1 MTVDTLRVVVTT
13 APNPGA
19 IGLVQVLG
27 PTAADLLR
35 KLTGID
41 DWPTQRLKLADF
53 DGIDQGIAVLFRND
67 WAQLMPHGG
76 PYVMRKLLDRL
87 IELGASYGPDPPARQ
102 LYPEADSECEAQMLA
117 LLARAASPV
126 AIDLLLAQP
135 RLWRNWLD
143 QPDEDAAD
151 IIARSDRL
159 DMLIDPPAA
168 VVLGRPNVGKS
179 TLTNRML
186 GRAASIVADLPGTT
200 RDWVAGLAELG
211 PPATAVAVRWL
222 DTPGLRDSDDCV
234 EQSAIELAR
243 IAIKQADVLVAMRD
257 PETPWPDAEH
267 LPRPADIW
275 VVNKI
280 DQPPEDLG
288 LGDREAPLSIS
299 ALYGSGIADLERLV
313 LGRLALNDLGAESLW
328 AFSPTLR
335 TALTSGERESLRLYL
350 ES

>member
-1 MTVDTLRVVVTT
+1 MTVDPPRVVVAT

-27 PTAADLLR
+27 PTAASLLR
-35 KLTGID
+35 QLTGID
-41 DWPTQRLKLADF
+41 DWPTQRLRLADF
-53 DGIDQGIAVLFRND
+53 AGIDQGLAVLLRDD

-76 PYVMRKLLDRL
+76 PHVMRKLLDRL
-87 IELGASYGPDPPARQ
+87 IELGASYEPDPPARQ
-102 LYPEADSECEAQMLA
+102 LYPEAESVCEAQMLA
-117 LLARAASPV
+117 LLARAASPA

-135 RLWRNWLD
+135 RLWRSWLD
-143 QPDEDAAD
+143 QPDEDAAA

-159 DMLIDPPAA
+159 DRLVDPPSA

-222 DTPGLRDSDDCV
+222 DTPGLRDSDDRV

-243 IAIKQADVLVAMRD
+243 IAIKQADVLIAMRD
-257 PETPWPDAEH
+257 PETPWPDADH
-267 LPRPADIW
+267 LPRRPDVW
-275 VVNKI
+275 VVNKV
-280 DQPPEDLG
+280 DDPPDDLG
-288 LGDREAPLSIS
+288 QGDLESPLSIS
-299 ALYGSGIADLERLV
+299 ALCGSGIADLERLV
-313 LGRLALNDLGAESLW
+313 LGRLALDDLDAESLW

-335 TALTSGERESLRLYL
+335 AATTCGERESLRLYL
-350 ES
+350 GC

>member
-1 MTVDTLRVVVTT
+1 MTDRPLRVVVTT

-27 PTAADLLR
+27 TAAADLLKR
-35 KLTGID
+35 LTGID
-41 DWPTQRLKLADF
+41 DWPAQRLRLVDF
-53 DGIDQGIAVLFRND
+53 DGIDQGLAVLFRDD

-76 PYVMRKLLDRL
+76 PHVIRKLLDRL
-87 IELGASYGPDPPARQ
+87 IELGASYEPDPPARQ
-102 LYPEADSECEAQMLA
+102 LYPEAESVCEAQMLA
-117 LLARAASPV
+117 LLARAASPA

-135 RLWRNWLD
+135 RLWRSWLD
-143 QPDEDAAD
+143 KPDEDAAA

-159 DMLIDPPAA
+159 DRLVDPPSA

-211 PPATAVAVRWL
+211 PPSSAVAVRWL
-222 DTPGLRDSDDCV
+222 DTPGLRESDDAI

-243 IAIKQADVLVAMRD
+243 IAIEQADVLVAMRD
-257 PETPWPDAEH
+257 PETGWPDADH
-267 LPRPADIW
+267 MPRQADIQ
-275 VVNKI
+275 VINKI
-280 DQPPEDLG
+280 DDPPDDLG
-288 LGDREAPLSIS
+288 RGSLESPLSTS
-299 ALYGSGIADLERLV
+299 ALYGSGIEDLERLV
-313 LGRLALNDLGAESLW
+313 LGRLALNDCCAERLW

-335 TALTSGERESLRLYL
+335 AAIASGERESLRLYL
-350 ES
+350 GD